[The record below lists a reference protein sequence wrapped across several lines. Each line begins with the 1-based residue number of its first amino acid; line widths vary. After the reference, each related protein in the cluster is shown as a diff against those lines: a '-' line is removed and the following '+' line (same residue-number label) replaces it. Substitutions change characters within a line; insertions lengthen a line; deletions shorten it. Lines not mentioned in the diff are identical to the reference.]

1 MSNMYLQVLYMGI
14 QAKNTCE
21 QENIS
26 TPEPADITEDDHY
39 STALMKDADKL
50 KLMLLA
56 WNYNLQQQAQAQAA
70 SAALSPNNSSTTT
83 ANTIGT
89 PVTSQSAISTAN
101 NTINNCTLTDSRN
114 GTSELGELS
123 SGVPNLG
130 AVAGVGGEDMAS
142 LWASYAMGLKKTPPP
157 ASSCTPSRSDRDRES
172 SPTGGEG
179 AGSAQDET
187 SSSGNK
193 EDEDDDDEDVDERLD
208 PRHHDPERLKAFNM
222 FVRLFVDENLD
233 RIVPISKQPK
243 EKIQAIIDSCTR
255 QFPEFAERARKRIR
269 TYLKSCRRNK
279 RGREGAPWDA
289 ARPTPAHLTSVQAE
303 QILATACENESDNAK
318 RMRLGLEP
326 VSQPMPTL
334 PAATLTLLAMGDLI
348 ITMRKKNLR
357 VIHKQQQHRN
367 RQQLCDYAEDEQRQ
381 QTDVRS
387 SLEHF
392 ASTPIKSLPG
402 KREDTPPTSM
412 TSLAPLTSLASLP
425 NSTLASTP
433 LSLAPTSKLLTSTD
447 NKGLMSQATIVSSSA
462 VNGVASGGAPTAM
475 YRPNFSQ
482 AFQRAG
488 PTNVPPTLSA
498 GLYPT
503 QSFTSGLLSNGT
515 QSNTALFFFIFFIN
529 QYILLRPTDLSMKN
543 TKPLLSHKLNATEM
557 TAVRQL
563 ITGYRESAAFLLR
576 SADELEQLLLQQP

>member
-1 MSNMYLQVLYMGI
+1 MS
-14 QAKNTCE
+14 AKRKATAIM
-21 QENIS
+21 QHHKENIS
-26 TPEPADITEDDHY
+26 TPEPADISEDDHY
-39 STALMKDADKL
+39 SSVIMKDADKL

-56 WNYNLQQQAQAQAA
+56 WNYSLQQQAQVAGGGPAGAVPVPGQPGQLPPTAQQPAQLPVTTA
-70 SAALSPNNSSTTT
+70 QNGPALSPSSTT
-83 ANTIGT
+83 AASSSNGT
-89 PVTSQSAISTAN
+89 LAPVVTSQSVISTAN
-101 NTINNCTLTDSRN
+101 STVNNNSTLTDSRN
-114 GTSELGELS
+114 GSADMSELSATGGVPV
-123 SGVPNLG
+123 SGVVPTT
-130 AVAGVGGEDMAS
+130 ASSEDMAS
-142 LWASYAMGLKKTPPP
+142 LWASYTMGLKKTPPP
-157 ASSCTPSRSDRDRES
+157 GSSTPSRSERDRDRES
-172 SPTGGEG
+172 SPGGGEG
-179 AGSAQDET
+179 AGSAHDET

-193 EDEDDDDEDVDERLD
+193 EDEDDDDEDADERLD

-318 RMRLGLEP
+318 RMRVGLEP

-334 PAATLTLLAMGDLI
+334 PAAT
-348 ITMRKKNLR
+348 
-357 VIHKQQQHRN
+357 
-367 RQQLCDYAEDEQRQ
+367 
-381 QTDVRS
+381 QTDVRA
-387 SLEHF
+387 SLDHF
-392 ASTPIKSLPG
+392 TSSTPVKSLPI
-402 KREDTPPTSM
+402 KREDTPPTAL
-412 TSLAPLTSLASLP
+412 TSLAPLTSLANLP
-425 NSTLASTP
+425 NSAGSLSSTP
-433 LSLAPTSKLLTSTD
+433 LSLAPASKLLNNSDSAKT
-447 NKGLMSQATIVSSSA
+447 LMSQATIVSSSTA
-462 VNGVASGGAPTAM
+462 NGIGSGGAGAAAGAPTAM

-488 PTNVPPTLSA
+488 PTPVLSA

-515 QSNTALFFFIFFIN
+515 Q
-529 QYILLRPTDLSMKN
+529 RPTDLSMKN

-563 ITGYRESAAFLLR
+563 INGYRESAAFLLR

>member
-1 MSNMYLQVLYMGI
+1 MS
-14 QAKNTCE
+14 AKRKATAIM
-21 QENIS
+21 QHHKENIS
-26 TPEPADITEDDHY
+26 TPEPADISEDDHY
-39 STALMKDADKL
+39 SSVIMKDADKL

-56 WNYNLQQQAQAQAA
+56 WNYSLQQQAQVAGGGPAGAVPVPGQPGQLPPTAQQPAQLPVTTA
-70 SAALSPNNSSTTT
+70 QNGPALSPSSTT
-83 ANTIGT
+83 AASSSNGT
-89 PVTSQSAISTAN
+89 LAPVVTSQSVISTAN
-101 NTINNCTLTDSRN
+101 STVNNNSTLTDSRN
-114 GTSELGELS
+114 GSADMSELSATGGVPV
-123 SGVPNLG
+123 SGVVPTT
-130 AVAGVGGEDMAS
+130 ASSEDMAS
-142 LWASYAMGLKKTPPP
+142 LWASYTMGLKKTPPP
-157 ASSCTPSRSDRDRES
+157 GSSTPSRSERDRDRES
-172 SPTGGEG
+172 SPGGGEG
-179 AGSAQDET
+179 AGSAHDET

-193 EDEDDDDEDVDERLD
+193 EDEDDDDEDADERLD

-318 RMRLGLEP
+318 RMRVGLEP

-334 PAATLTLLAMGDLI
+334 PAAT
-348 ITMRKKNLR
+348 
-357 VIHKQQQHRN
+357 
-367 RQQLCDYAEDEQRQ
+367 
-381 QTDVRS
+381 QTDVRA
-387 SLEHF
+387 SLDHF
-392 ASTPIKSLPG
+392 TSSTPVKSLPI
-402 KREDTPPTSM
+402 KREDTPPTAL
-412 TSLAPLTSLASLP
+412 TSLAPLTSLANLP
-425 NSTLASTP
+425 NSAGSLSSTP
-433 LSLAPTSKLLTSTD
+433 LSLAPASKLLNNSDSAKT
-447 NKGLMSQATIVSSSA
+447 LMSQATIVSSSTA
-462 VNGVASGGAPTAM
+462 NGIGSGGAGAAAGAPTAM

-488 PTNVPPTLSA
+488 PTPVLSA

-503 QSFTSGLLSNGT
+503 QSFTSGLLSNG
-515 QSNTALFFFIFFIN
+515 
-529 QYILLRPTDLSMKN
+529 PTDLSMKN

-563 ITGYRESAAFLLR
+563 INGYRESAAFLLR

>member
-1 MSNMYLQVLYMGI
+1 MVRGH
-14 QAKNTCE
+14 
-21 QENIS
+21 NI
-26 TPEPADITEDDHY
+26 
-39 STALMKDADKL
+39 
-50 KLMLLA
+50 
-56 WNYNLQQQAQAQAA
+56 AA
-70 SAALSPNNSSTTT
+70 AYRISGSVFAA
-83 ANTIGT
+83 
-89 PVTSQSAISTAN
+89 
-101 NTINNCTLTDSRN
+101 DSRN

-123 SGVPNLG
+123 SGVVPSMG
-130 AVAGVGGEDMAS
+130 AVGVGSEDMAS

-193 EDEDDDDEDVDERLD
+193 EDEDDDDEDADERLD
-208 PRHHDPERLKAFNM
+208 PRHHDPERLKAFNQM

-334 PAATLTLLAMGDLI
+334 PAAT
-348 ITMRKKNLR
+348 
-357 VIHKQQQHRN
+357 
-367 RQQLCDYAEDEQRQ
+367 
-381 QTDVRS
+381 QTDVRA
-387 SLEHF
+387 SLDHF
-392 ASTPIKSLPG
+392 SSTPVKSLPG

-425 NSTLASTP
+425 STLASTP
-433 LSLAPTSKLLTSTD
+433 LSLAPTSKLLTTSD
-447 NKGLMSQATIVSSSA
+447 NKGLMSQATIVSSSV
-462 VNGVASGGAPTAM
+462 VNGVASGGGGNGGNGNGGSGGGGGGGGGGAPTAM

-488 PTNVPPTLSA
+488 PTTVPPTLSA

-503 QSFTSGLLSNGT
+503 QSFTSGLLSNG
-515 QSNTALFFFIFFIN
+515 
-529 QYILLRPTDLSMKN
+529 PTDLSMKN

>member
-1 MSNMYLQVLYMGI
+1 MS
-14 QAKNTCE
+14 AKRKSTAIM
-21 QENIS
+21 QHHKENIS
-26 TPEPADITEDDHY
+26 TPEPADISEDDHY
-39 STALMKDADKL
+39 PMSTGSLMKDPDKL

-56 WNYNLQQQAQAQAA
+56 WNYNLQAQAQVHQAQAN
-70 SAALSPNNSSTTT
+70 ALSPNNSSTTT
-83 ANTIGT
+83 ATTVGT

-101 NTINNCTLTDSRN
+101 NTINNSTLTDSRN
-114 GTSELGELS
+114 GSSELVDMPAGT
-123 SGVPNLG
+123 VPSLG
-130 AVAGVGGEDMAS
+130 AVTGGEDMAS
-142 LWASYAMGLKKTPPP
+142 LWATYTMSYKKTSPP
-157 ASSCTPSRSDRDRES
+157 ASSATPSRSDRDRES
-172 SPTGGEG
+172 SPPGGEG
-179 AGSAQDET
+179 TGSAHDET

-193 EDEDDDDEDVDERLD
+193 EDEDDDDMDVDEGLD

-279 RGREGAPWDA
+279 RGREGPWDT

-318 RMRLGLEP
+318 RMRVGLEP

-334 PAATLTLLAMGDLI
+334 PAAT
-348 ITMRKKNLR
+348 
-357 VIHKQQQHRN
+357 
-367 RQQLCDYAEDEQRQ
+367 

-392 ASTPIKSLPG
+392 SSTPIKSLPG
-402 KREDTPPTSM
+402 KREDTPPASL
-412 TSLAPLTSLASLP
+412 TSLAPLTSLANLP
-425 NSTLASTP
+425 SSTLSSTP
-433 LSLAPTSKLLTSTD
+433 LSLASASKLLTPTD
-447 NKGLMSQATIVSSSA
+447 NKSLMSQATIVSSST

-488 PTNVPPTLSA
+488 PTTVPPTLSA

-515 QSNTALFFFIFFIN
+515 Q
-529 QYILLRPTDLSMKN
+529 RPTDLSMKN

>member
-1 MSNMYLQVLYMGI
+1 MS
-14 QAKNTCE
+14 AKRKATAIM
-21 QENIS
+21 QHHKENIS
-26 TPEPADITEDDHY
+26 TPEPADISEDDHY
-39 STALMKDADKL
+39 ASALMKDADKL

-56 WNYNLQQQAQAQAA
+56 WNYNLQQQAQAQAQA
-70 SAALSPNNSSTTT
+70 QAANAVLSPNNSSTTT
-83 ANTIGT
+83 ATTVGT
-89 PVTSQSAISTAN
+89 PVTSQSTISTAN
-101 NTINNCTLTDSRN
+101 NTINNSTLTDARN
-114 GTSELGELS
+114 GSSEMVDMPTGTVPSLGNV
-123 SGVPNLG
+123 SGVG
-130 AVAGVGGEDMAS
+130 SEDMAS

-157 ASSCTPSRSDRDRES
+157 ASSATPSRSDRDRES
-172 SPTGGEG
+172 SPPGEG
-179 AGSAQDET
+179 TGSAHDET

-233 RIVPISKQPK
+233 RMVPISKQPK

-318 RMRLGLEP
+318 RMRVGLEP

-334 PAATLTLLAMGDLI
+334 PAAT
-348 ITMRKKNLR
+348 
-357 VIHKQQQHRN
+357 
-367 RQQLCDYAEDEQRQ
+367 

-392 ASTPIKSLPG
+392 SSTPVKSLPG
-402 KREDTPPTSM
+402 KREDTPPTSL
-412 TSLAPLTSLASLP
+412 TSLAPLTSLANLP
-425 NSTLASTP
+425 SSTLSSTP
-433 LSLAPTSKLLTSTD
+433 LSLAPGSKLLAPSD

-488 PTNVPPTLSA
+488 PTTVPPTLSA

-515 QSNTALFFFIFFIN
+515 Q
-529 QYILLRPTDLSMKN
+529 RPTDLSMKN

>member
-1 MSNMYLQVLYMGI
+1 MS
-14 QAKNTCE
+14 AKRKGTVTM
-21 QENIS
+21 QHLKENIS
-26 TPEPADITEDDHY
+26 TTNSEPIDTSEDDHY
-39 STALMKDADKL
+39 PSALMKDAEKL

-56 WNYNLQQQAQAQAA
+56 WNYNLQQQTQAQVQAQAA
-70 SAALSPNNSSTTT
+70 TAVLSPNSSSTTT
-83 ANTIGT
+83 ATTVGT

-101 NTINNCTLTDSRN
+101 NTINNSTLTDSRN
-114 GTSELGELS
+114 GSSELVDMPAGT
-123 SGVPNLG
+123 VPNLG

-142 LWASYAMGLKKTPPP
+142 LWASYTMGFKKTPPP
-157 ASSCTPSRSDRDRES
+157 ASAATPSRSDRDRES
-172 SPTGGEG
+172 SPPGGEG
-179 AGSAQDET
+179 TGSAHDET

-193 EDEDDDDEDVDERLD
+193 EDEDDDDEDADERLD

-222 FVRLFVDENLD
+222 FVRMFVDENLD

-243 EKIQAIIDSCTR
+243 EKIQAIIDSCAR

-303 QILATACENESDNAK
+303 QILATACDNESDNAK
-318 RMRLGLEP
+318 RMRVGLEP
-326 VSQPMPTL
+326 VTQPMPTL
-334 PAATLTLLAMGDLI
+334 PAAT
-348 ITMRKKNLR
+348 
-357 VIHKQQQHRN
+357 
-367 RQQLCDYAEDEQRQ
+367 

-392 ASTPIKSLPG
+392 SSTPVKSLPG
-402 KREDTPPTSM
+402 KREDTPPASL
-412 TSLAPLTSLASLP
+412 TSLAPLTSLANLP
-425 NSTLASTP
+425 NSTLSSTP
-433 LSLAPTSKLLTSTD
+433 LSLAPTSKLLTPAD
-447 NKGLMSQATIVSSSA
+447 NKSLMSQATIVSSSA

-488 PTNVPPTLSA
+488 PTTVPPTLSA

-503 QSFTSGLLSNGT
+503 QSFTSGLLSNG
-515 QSNTALFFFIFFIN
+515 
-529 QYILLRPTDLSMKN
+529 PTDLSMKN

>member
-1 MSNMYLQVLYMGI
+1 MS
-14 QAKNTCE
+14 AKRKSTAIM
-21 QENIS
+21 QHHKENIS
-26 TPEPADITEDDHY
+26 TPEPADISEDDHY
-39 STALMKDADKL
+39 PMAGALMKDPDKL

-56 WNYNLQQQAQAQAA
+56 WNYNLQQQAHVQAQVQAA

-83 ANTIGT
+83 TTTVGT

-101 NTINNCTLTDSRN
+101 NTINNSTLTDSRN
-114 GTSELGELS
+114 GSTELVDMP
-123 SGVPNLG
+123 SGTVPNLS
-130 AVAGVGGEDMAS
+130 AVAGVPTEDMAT
-142 LWASYAMGLKKTPPP
+142 LWYAMGFKKTPPP
-157 ASSCTPSRSDRDRES
+157 ASAATPSRSDRDRES
-172 SPTGGEG
+172 SPPGGEG
-179 AGSAQDET
+179 AGSAHDET

-193 EDEDDDDEDVDERLD
+193 EDEDDDDEDADERLD

-243 EKIQAIIDSCTR
+243 EKIQAIIDSCMR

-279 RGREGAPWDA
+279 RGREGAPWD
-289 ARPTPAHLTSVQAE
+289 T
-303 QILATACENESDNAK
+303 
-318 RMRLGLEP
+318 
-326 VSQPMPTL
+326 
-334 PAATLTLLAMGDLI
+334 
-348 ITMRKKNLR
+348 
-357 VIHKQQQHRN
+357 
-367 RQQLCDYAEDEQRQ
+367 

-387 SLEHF
+387 NMDHF
-392 ASTPIKSLPG
+392 SSTPVKSLPV
-402 KREDTPPTSM
+402 KREDTPPASL

-425 NSTLASTP
+425 SATLSSTP
-433 LSLAPTSKLLTSTD
+433 LSLASASKLLTPTD
-447 NKGLMSQATIVSSSA
+447 NKGLMSQTTIVSSSA

-488 PTNVPPTLSA
+488 PTTVPPTLSA

-515 QSNTALFFFIFFIN
+515 Q
-529 QYILLRPTDLSMKN
+529 RPTDLSMKN

-557 TAVRQL
+557 TAVKQL